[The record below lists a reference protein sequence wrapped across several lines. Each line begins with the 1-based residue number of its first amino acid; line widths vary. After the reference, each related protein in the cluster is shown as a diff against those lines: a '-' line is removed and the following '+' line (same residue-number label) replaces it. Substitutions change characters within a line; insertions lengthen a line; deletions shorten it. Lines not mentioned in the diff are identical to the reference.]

1 MTSTQRQTKIGRL
14 LETHDLNGLGEEL
27 ERAWTADEN
36 RKSLRELADYF
47 NKQLLRRHLEQTDIQ
62 PVQGEVETFYQL
74 LGSED
79 GTTADRTRVRR
90 RLEREGVDVER
101 LQSDFVS
108 YQAIRTYLK
117 NERGAE
123 YNHTTAD
130 SAERQAEQLQQL
142 QGRVASVADGKLEQ
156 LRDSGDITL
165 GEFHVL
171 VSTQVVC
178 EDCNTH
184 MEVAELLE
192 QGSCECS

>member
-1 MTSTQRQTKIGRL
+1 VTSTQGRTKVGRL
-14 LETHDLNGLGEEL
+14 LEAYDLNELGEEL
-27 ERAWTADEN
+27 EAAWTADEN

-47 NKQLLRRHLEQTDIQ
+47 NRQLLRRHLEQTDIQ
-62 PVQGEVETFYQL
+62 PVQREIETFYQL

-79 GTTADRTRVRR
+79 GTSADRTRVRR
-90 RLEREGVDVER
+90 RLEREGIDVES

-117 NERGAE
+117 SERDAE
-123 YNHTTAD
+123 YDQTTTA
-130 SAERQAEQLQQL
+130 SPEREAEQLQQL

-165 GEFHVL
+165 GEFQVL

-178 EDCNTH
+178 EECNTH
-184 MEVAELLE
+184 MDVMELLE